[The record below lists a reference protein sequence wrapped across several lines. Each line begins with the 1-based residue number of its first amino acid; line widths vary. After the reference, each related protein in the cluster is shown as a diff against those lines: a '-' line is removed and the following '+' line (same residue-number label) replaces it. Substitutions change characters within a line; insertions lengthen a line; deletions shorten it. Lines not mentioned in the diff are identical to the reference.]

1 MKLSAMELIRPETLT
16 SELQDCCQFIS
27 LVPDQRLF
35 RQGDAATRIFLLTQG
50 RLRLFR
56 RTVEKRE
63 ITLAVTVASG
73 ILGEEALFDKRYG
86 NSAIADTTTQ
96 LIAYPIQPLRSAIV
110 QEPGIAN
117 QLLMLVGQKVQSLQT
132 LIELRS
138 IRSATLRVQQY
149 LRYRSQGLEPVRLE
163 GTWKAIASELSLT
176 PQTLSKALAQLEQT
190 GQIER
195 RPEGIYLPERA

>member
-1 MKLSAMELIRPETLT
+1 M
-16 SELQDCCQFIS
+16 
-27 LVPDQRLF
+27 
-35 RQGDAATRIFLLTQG
+35 
-50 RLRLFR
+50 
-56 RTVEKRE
+56 
-63 ITLAVTVASG
+63 
-73 ILGEEALFDKRYG
+73 
-86 NSAIADTTTQ
+86 
-96 LIAYPIQPLRSAIV
+96 

-149 LRYRSQGLEPVRLE
+149 LRYRSRGLEPVRLE